1 MRHRPSAGDSASVAS
16 AWSLGPATAP
26 AARRNHLLASLG
38 DQTLADVVACAEHV
52 RLPERALVYEA
63 GEPITHVDFPLSG
76 LVSIV
81 AISREGS
88 TVEVGPVGC
97 DGMVG
102 LPVFLDGNTDPLEAC
117 VQVGP
122 MQAVRVPAPAFRGLA
137 EHHPD
142 LQRVLRRYVQW
153 SYFGLA
159 QWVLCGRLHP
169 PEERLGRWLLLCQD
183 RLGQEQ
189 FPLDHEH
196 LGQMLGVRRAGVT
209 IAAGL
214 LRKSGLIDYERGVVR
229 ILDRARLAE
238 AACECNRVAAEE
250 YRRLIGRGPEASRVE
265 GGLLDERATP
275 ITGGVALRGR

>member
-1 MRHRPSAGDSASVAS
+1 MAP
-16 AWSLGPATAP
+16 AWSLGPAAAP
-26 AARRNHLLASLG
+26 AAQRNHLLASLD

-63 GEPITHVDFPLSG
+63 GEPITHVDFPVSG

-88 TVEVGPVGC
+88 TIAVGPVGC

-102 LPVFLDGNTDPLEAC
+102 LPVFLDGDTDPLEAC

-159 QWVLCGRLHP
+159 QWVLCSRLHP
-169 PEERLGRWLLLCQD
+169 LEERLGRWLLLCQD

-250 YRRLIGRGPEASRVE
+250 YRRLIGRGPEASGDE

-275 ITGGVALRGR
+275 ITGSVALRER